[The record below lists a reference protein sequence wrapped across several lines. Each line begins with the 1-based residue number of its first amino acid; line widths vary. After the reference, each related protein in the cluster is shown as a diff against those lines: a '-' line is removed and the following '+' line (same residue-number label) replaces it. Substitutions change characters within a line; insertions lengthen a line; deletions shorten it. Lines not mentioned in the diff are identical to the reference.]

1 MFDLFR
7 SRAKAVRYLL
17 GGMLMLVAIS
27 MVITLIPG
35 FNAGGPQQDQVVA
48 EIGKEAV
55 TSRDVQQRIQM
66 VSRGR
71 NLPREMMPMFVPQLI
86 DSLIT
91 EHAMIYEAQR
101 LGFKVTP
108 DDLAR
113 GLRTLVPQL
122 FQGGQFVGKD
132 TYAALLAQQNLTIPE
147 FEANVRNEMLVSK
160 LQDMV
165 AQGVVV
171 TPAEIQSEFQR
182 RNEKVKLSYV
192 EIAPAKYR
200 AEVNVTPD
208 EVRRLYESQKAQYR
222 MPEKRAFDLLVVSED
237 KVAQSITVPEADL
250 RKQYDANKDQFRMPE
265 RVHVRHI
272 LLKTTDKPKGEV
284 EKIKAKAED
293 LLKQVKGGGDFTA
306 LAKKN
311 SEDPGS
317 AAQGGDLG
325 WIVRGQ
331 TVPNFES
338 AAFSLKPKEISGII
352 TTEYGFHIIQVL
364 EKEDARVKP
373 FEEVKDQ
380 LASERK
386 KQQVYDTMQRVADQ
400 SRDQLVKNPA
410 AAQQIAQQ
418 LGVTFTHVE
427 KAGAGDPV
435 PEFGVNPDFE
445 ATVAALPK
453 AGVTPVMQAPG
464 NKLAV
469 AVVTDVFPARQSEL
483 SEVENQIRGELMSQK
498 LASVLT
504 QKANEAAQKAK
515 ELNGDLK
522 KLAQSMGLEVK
533 TTQEF
538 GHNGAADG
546 IGPAMMVYQAFEQ
559 PVGSTFGPVTV
570 QEKRFICKVEGKTP
584 ADMSKLP
591 EQRQGLVS
599 EIKAAKARERMELFQ
614 DSLRTALIRSGKIKI
629 HQQVINRILESYRS

>member
-17 GGMLMLVAIS
+17 GGMLLLVALS
-27 MVITLIPG
+27 MVVTLIPG
-35 FNAGGPQQDQVVA
+35 FNAVGPQQDQVVA
-48 EIGKEAV
+48 EIGKQVV

-66 VSRGR
+66 ATRGR
-71 NLPREMMPMFVPQLI
+71 NLPREMMPIFVPQLI

-91 EHAMIYEAQR
+91 ERAMIYEAQR
-101 LGFKVTP
+101 LGFKVTS

-132 TYAALLAQQNLTIPE
+132 MYAALLAQQNLTIPE
-147 FEANVRNEMLVSK
+147 FEASVRNDMLVSK
-160 LQDMV
+160 LQDLV

-182 RNEKVKLSYV
+182 RNEKVKLAYV
-192 EIAPAKYR
+192 EITAAKYR
-200 AEVNVTPD
+200 SEVNVTPE
-208 EVRRLYESQKAQYR
+208 EVRRQYEAQKAQYR
-222 MPEKRAFDLLVVSED
+222 VPEKRAFDLLVVSED
-237 KVAQSITVPEADL
+237 KVAQSITIPEAEL
-250 RKQYDANKDQFRMPE
+250 RKQYEASKDQFRMPE

-272 LLKTTDKPKGEV
+272 LLKTTDKPKDEIP
-284 EKIKAKAED
+284 KIKAKAED
-293 LLKQVKGGGDFTA
+293 LMRQVKSGGDFAA

-317 AAQGGDLG
+317 ATQGGDLG

-380 LASERK
+380 LANERK
-386 KQQVYDTMQRVADQ
+386 KQQVYDTMQRLADQ
-400 SRDQLVKNPA
+400 SRDQLAKSPM

-445 ATVAALPK
+445 ATITGLPK

-469 AVVTDVFPARQSEL
+469 AVVTDVFPARQAEL
-483 SEVENQIRGELMSQK
+483 SEVESQIRGELVSQK
-498 LASVLT
+498 LALVLV
-504 QKANEAAQKAK
+504 QKATEAAQKAK

-538 GHNGAADG
+538 GRDGAADG
-546 IGPAMMVYQAFEQ
+546 IGPATTVYQAFDQ
-559 PVGSTFGPVTV
+559 PAGSTFGPVTV
-570 QEKRFICKVEGKTP
+570 QENRFICKVEGKTP

-591 EQRQGLVS
+591 EQRQGLIS
-599 EIKAAKARERMELFQ
+599 EIKANKARQRTELFQ
-614 DSLRTALIRSGKIKI
+614 DSLRTALIRGGKIKI